1 MQNKRTTFS
10 KKRYFD
16 KENHVIAR
24 MILIK
29 TNQENDYPSTEK
41 IERKKSYYTCSC
53 GVRILIVPDLATMNK
68 AIKNHV
74 IEHKRLTGWTLRYD
88 FLVEKTK
95 ETYANIFLT

>member
-10 KKRYFD
+10 RKRYFD
-16 KENHVIAR
+16 KENQVVPR

-29 TNQENDYPSTEK
+29 ADQENDCSSTDK
-41 IERKKSYYTCSC
+41 IERKNAYYTCSC

-74 IEHKRLTGWTLRYD
+74 IEHKRLTGLTLRYD

-95 ETYANIFLT
+95 ET